1 MSVHHTTIKILSRDS
16 NYIVDVVMFGNSNI
30 SMREVITTSILS
42 NLIRKKTFFWGEGG
56 GGGESWFELNDLAL
70 VWS

>member
-56 GGGESWFELNDLAL
+56 GGSWFELNDLAL